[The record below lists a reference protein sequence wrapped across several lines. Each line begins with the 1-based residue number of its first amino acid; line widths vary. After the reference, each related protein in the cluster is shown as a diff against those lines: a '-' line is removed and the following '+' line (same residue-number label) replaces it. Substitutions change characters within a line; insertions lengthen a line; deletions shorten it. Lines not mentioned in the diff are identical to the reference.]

1 MSKDSDDSQLLPTSL
16 EAERFVLGSAI
27 AWEEALP
34 FVLNTVEADEF
45 SLEAHRRIFRTM
57 KTLWDEG
64 TRPDRLT
71 IYARLKERRE
81 LDRVDSN
88 PLAFLMDLDAG
99 MPAQVNV
106 AGYARV
112 VKDLAL
118 RRRAIF
124 AVEELKKQ
132 FFGGV
137 ETTPEI
143 LSKAQKVMD
152 ALNDQAIRKNELE
165 SAAEIVDRL
174 GIDGIFEGEKGNPV
188 TMPWISLA
196 ELVPAVY
203 PQQMMVI
210 AAPTAGGKSSFARQ
224 IAMHASMTQG
234 LATAVYTLEMGK
246 REAIRAMA
254 CTLAGIEQHKAMRN
268 KLDETDVRNLHRA
281 IDRLQDAPLYIDDSQ
296 AVTVPQISSSLRRMA
311 AKGKVGLV
319 IVDYVQLM
327 EHAGKVGGRA
337 EEVARISGGL
347 RRLCREFEC
356 PVIALAQYNNEGA
369 KAAKEGVP
377 ELWHLAESG
386 ALAKDANVVV
396 FLTPRKPPDGDP
408 YPEKQEY
415 AVTVKKNRSGRVGKK
430 TLIFNRKL
438 TRFEERDLQGSFTEA
453 EEEVV

>member
-1 MSKDSDDSQLLPTSL
+1 MSNDSKNSELLPSSV

-27 AWEEALP
+27 GWEENLP
-34 FVLNTVEADEF
+34 FVLGTVDPEDF

-57 KTLWDEG
+57 KSLWEEG
-64 TRPDRLT
+64 VRPDRMT
-71 IYARLKERRE
+71 IFARLKERKE

-88 PLAFLMDLDAG
+88 PLSFLMSLDEG

-112 VKDLAL
+112 VQDLAL

-124 AVEELKKQ
+124 AVDELKKQ
-132 FFGGV
+132 FFQGV

-143 LSKAQKVMD
+143 LAKAQKVMD

-165 SAAEIVDRL
+165 SAAEIIDRFEL
-174 GIDGIFEGEKGNPV
+174 DGIFAGESGNPV

-196 ELVPAVY
+196 ELVPALY

-224 IAMHASMTQG
+224 IAMHSSMTQA
-234 LATAVYTLEMGK
+234 LPTAVYTLEMGK
-246 REAIRAMA
+246 REAIRAMI
-254 CTLAGIEQHKAMRN
+254 CTLAEVEQHKAMRN
-268 KLDETDVRNLHRA
+268 RLEQMDAQSINRA
-281 IDRLQDAPLYIDDSQ
+281 AQRLQDSPLYIDDSQ
-296 AVTVPQISSSLRRMA
+296 AVTVPQIAASLRRLA

-327 EHAGKVGGRA
+327 EHVGKSGGRA

-369 KAAKEGVP
+369 KAAKDGVP

-386 ALAKDANVVV
+386 ALAKDANVVI
-396 FLTPRKPPDGDP
+396 FLTPKKPPDGDP

-430 TLIFNRKL
+430 TLIFNRRL
-438 TRFEERDLQGSFTEA
+438 TRFEELARQGSFVEQD
-453 EEEVV
+453 EEV